1 MRAYSISIFIFA
13 LVIGLSTYLADLCSS
28 KIQVPIDTYFG
39 LLYLLL
45 VFWLLR
51 FYVSRSAISNPNQWV
66 RRTMSSSMLRLMA
79 VSIFMIIAFVNHGKA
94 DLLFAIPYCLYFLLF
109 LVFEMSKKSSNL
121 RPD

>member
-1 MRAYSISIFIFA
+1 M
-13 LVIGLSTYLADLCSS
+13 IGLSTYLADLCSR

-66 RRTMSSSMLRLMA
+66 RRTMSSSMLRLVA
-79 VSIFMIIAFVNHGKA
+79 VSIFMIITFVNRGKA